1 LLVDEETRNEFISLV
16 RNFEKLMDAVLPD
29 PQALKY
35 VTDLKIIEFIKE
47 SARNRFRDDKLSLK
61 DASKKIREIV
71 EEFLISKGVN
81 PKVAPLPLL
90 DDAFIKQVKERT
102 AKARA
107 LELEFATK
115 DYIEKHFEE
124 DPEFYQR
131 FSDKLNSILEEYKNN
146 WEKLAA
152 ELEIIRDKLK
162 KGREAEQTFG
172 FDPKKEMPFF
182 GLLKQEIY
190 GKDSI
195 DQLSQEDLS
204 FLIDLTRD
212 IIEIVKKE
220 IRSVDFWENYTKQK
234 RLKSYLISHFLNLVA
249 KYHRGDR
256 TDEEPEPGWGS
267 KIQGK
272 RNEIAQKLLELAY
285 YIYGKKNA

>member
-1 LLVDEETRNEFISLV
+1 
-16 RNFEKLMDAVLPD
+16 
-29 PQALKY
+29 
-35 VTDLKIIEFIKE
+35 
-47 SARNRFRDDKLSLK
+47 
-61 DASKKIREIV
+61 
-71 EEFLISKGVN
+71 
-81 PKVAPLPLL
+81 
-90 DDAFIKQVKERT
+90 
-102 AKARA
+102 
-107 LELEFATK
+107 
-115 DYIEKHFEE
+115 
-124 DPEFYQR
+124 
-131 FSDKLNSILEEYKNN
+131 
-146 WEKLAA
+146 
-152 ELEIIRDKLK
+152 
-162 KGREAEQTFG
+162 
-172 FDPKKEMPFF
+172 
-182 GLLKQEIY
+182 
-190 GKDSI
+190 
-195 DQLSQEDLS
+195 LS